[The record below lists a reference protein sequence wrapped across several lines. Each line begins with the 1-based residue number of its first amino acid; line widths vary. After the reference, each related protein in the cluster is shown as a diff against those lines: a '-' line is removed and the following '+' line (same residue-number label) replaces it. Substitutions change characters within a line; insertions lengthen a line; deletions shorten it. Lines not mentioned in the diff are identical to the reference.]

1 MMSDKVD
8 ALFAGEPPI
17 PSSGADDR
25 VATIRGVLK
34 VAIPLVILGIPCWT
48 SVPGAMLTLWA
59 WLATDAQ
66 MSRSE
71 AENASDD
78 VIQSLVRLRRLST
91 YALGLC
97 VVTLIIQIILLST
110 TLYERFWSSVIV
122 AIDAFI

>member
-1 MMSDKVD
+1 MSEKVD

-17 PSSGADDR
+17 PTATFEAR
-25 VATIRGVLK
+25 IATIRGVLK

-48 SVPGAMLTLWA
+48 SVPGAVLILWA

-71 AENASDD
+71 VENASEELS
-78 VIQSLVRLRRLST
+78 QSLVRLRRFST

-110 TLYERFWSSVIV
+110 TLYERFWSSIVV
-122 AIDAFI
+122 AIDALF